1 MNEILQKAATKRKAK
16 TAEVK
21 KVIKN
26 KVADKKKQ
34 LTQNTVT
41 SNKLEL
47 LVTVVARSKAEY
59 YTDLLYSFEVNLQ
72 MTVMAQ
78 GTADAKMLM
87 YLGLNDADK
96 AVIFSVIQQNKL
108 PDALAVLDKKFKTI
122 KDGKGIAFT
131 IPLTSV
137 IGTLIFGFLSNNK
150 TVVKENK

>member
-21 KVIKN
+21 KVIKS

-59 YTDLLYSFEVNLQ
+59 YTDLLHSFEVNLQ